1 MKLYFNT
8 TKVLFKLAID
18 NSFVTSLVAFQYYK
32 STLQTRRPGRRDG
45 RRRSI
50 SILQKYSSNPC
61 LAWARISSQFISI
74 LQKYSSN
81 SQPVSGSCIVKANFN
96 TTKVLFKLN
105 RRQIYFYYYA
115 GISILQKYSSNI
127 TMAQG

>member
-8 TKVLFKLAID
+8 TKVLFKLTID

-81 SQPVSGSCIVKANFN
+81 LIAGRYIFIITQEF
-96 TTKVLFKLN
+96 
-105 RRQIYFYYYA
+105 QYYK
-115 GISILQKYSSNI
+115 STLQ
-127 TMAQG
+127 T